1 MNDLIYSILNLKLW
15 NFNIWSA
22 TDLLCFV
29 IWRHISTAI
38 YQSEAFFQNLQ
49 YLESLESR
57 RKFLKRA
64 CISRVLE
71 LLRILS
77 IFNRHLLIEISARH
91 QQIRRS
97 ELSESLK
104 VVPVFFRPRK
114 EHNSVTRFQFPFSRI
129 NWTLEVSTLI
139 WLNFFASIRHL
150 TAF

>member
-1 MNDLIYSILNLKLW
+1 MFCNLAPH
-15 NFNIWSA
+15 FNRHLPIRS
-22 TDLLCFV
+22 LL
-29 IWRHISTAI
+29 
-38 YQSEAFFQNLQ
+38 SEFTIFGIIGK
-49 YLESLESR
+49 SS
-57 RKFLKRA
+57 KILKRA